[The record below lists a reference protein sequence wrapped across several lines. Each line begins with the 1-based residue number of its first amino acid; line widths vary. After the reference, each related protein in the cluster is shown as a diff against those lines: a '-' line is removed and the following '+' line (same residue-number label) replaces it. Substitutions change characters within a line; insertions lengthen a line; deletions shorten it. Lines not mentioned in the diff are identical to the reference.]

1 MRDLS
6 IILPTCNR
14 AALLDRCLTT
24 LARNIACDYEII
36 VVDGASTDR
45 TPDVLERA
53 VDLFEDRILWIREE
67 KRQGFVRAANTGF
80 RAASGNFVTWLN
92 DDARP
97 LPDSYDNAIR
107 QLRGKS
113 SRAGLIAMYHRWKSP
128 RNIAYEKKKNGAAY
142 QLCHV
147 RGTLYANFAIARRE
161 VFQDLNYFDERY
173 RFYGADPDFSLK
185 AWHAGLTVEPARAS
199 FIDHDQHD
207 DERRISDAEQAKRD
221 NAKLFAKW
229 DLPPVNPHQN
239 DFDPQHP
246 CTLGDL
252 GSSPQRPPMHHRS
265 PAA

>member
-45 TPDVLERA
+45 TPDVLDRA
-53 VDLFEDRILWIREE
+53 CDLFDDRLTWIREE
-67 KRQGFVRAANTGF
+67 KRQGFVKAANLGF
-80 RAASGNFVTWLN
+80 RAATGRYLTWLN

-97 LPDSYDNAIR
+97 LPDAYDNAIK
-107 QLRGKS
+107 QLDKRPVQT
-113 SRAGLIAMYHRWKSP
+113 GLVALFHRWNSP
-128 RNIAYEKKKNGAAY
+128 RNIAFERHVNQTAY

-147 RGTLYANFAIARRE
+147 RGTLYANFAVAHRE
-161 VFQDLNYFDERY
+161 IFEQLDYFDERY

-185 AWHAGLTVEPARAS
+185 AWHAGLKVEPAINS
-199 FIDHDQHD
+199 FIDHDLHED
-207 DERRISDAEQAKRD
+207 DRREADADQGKRD

-229 DLPPVNPHQN
+229 DLPPVNPHKN
-239 DFDPQHP
+239 DFDPRHP
-246 CTLGDL
+246 CTLLRG
-252 GSSPQRPPMHHRS
+252 HRRN